1 LYLRTWNALKFIF
14 AAKGIFGATSSS
26 FPPKILS
33 LVVLSLS
40 FVVVALFVLERKEMR
55 LVLLLLALEEEFV
68 VSKHRAHNT
77 ESKEFRR

>member
-14 AAKGIFGATSSS
+14 AAKGIFGANASSS

-55 LVLLLLALEEEFV
+55 LVLLLALEEEVV